1 MNAKQEF
8 FPITV
13 SAAHT
18 VKEERMSEMKRTN
31 IFKKALALTSCA
43 DIGGCDAGDS
53 FFMPTQKRRFGCK

>member
-18 VKEERMSEMKRTN
+18 VKEERKFLHANTKTEIRLQVTA
-31 IFKKALALTSCA
+31 IPPP
-43 DIGGCDAGDS
+43 I
-53 FFMPTQKRRFGCK
+53 